1 MLVGQPPLLDL
12 AGQSAPAPATLEAVL
27 RRRGVSGGTARRLR
41 EVMSRALASSAP
53 ERFAAAE
60 DLIAALRDVG
70 VGRPAGGLLGLRGLR
85 GLRLP
90 RISRTAAL
98 IGGGAGVVLR
108 VVRVMVLAQRRPAPH
123 PTRGGVAGVED
134 VF

>member
-1 MLVGQPPLLDL
+1 MLVAQPPLLDL

-53 ERFAAAE
+53 DRFAAAE

-70 VGRPAGGLLGLRGLR
+70 VGRPARGLRGLR

-90 RISRTAAL
+90 RISRRAAL
-98 IGGGAGVVLR
+98 VGGGGGVGGGARGAVAPAR
-108 VVRVMVLAQRRPAPH
+108 GRPGA
-123 PTRGGVAGVED
+123 A
-134 VF
+134 

>member
-12 AGQSAPAPATLEAVL
+12 AGQSVPAPATLEAVL
-27 RRRGVSGGTARRLR
+27 RRRGVSSGTARRLR
-41 EVMSRALASSAP
+41 AVMSRALASSAA

-70 VGRPAGGLLGLRGLR
+70 VGRPAGGLGGLR

-98 IGGGAGVVLR
+98 IGGGAGGGAGGLGGDAPVPR
-108 VVRVMVLAQRRPAPH
+108 PPAPR
-123 PTRGGVAGVED
+123 P
-134 VF
+134 